1 LANIKQKLT
10 KNITP
15 SPAREAYTSP
25 VLKEFGQVGALTQ
38 AGSGL
43 IAEMGMEIPMMGM
56 LGMMPALDKARP

>member
-1 LANIKQKLT
+1 LANIEQKMT
-10 KNITP
+10 NNITQ
-15 SPAREAYTSP
+15 SPTREAYTSP